1 MTNIG
6 MERMRL
12 QSHKQIRR
20 FLQYHEQQ
28 HYILSKNVQRQ
39 RTCRFNANSAFLKC
53 AVNPSGSCSD
63 CQHYQ
68 PQEY

>member
-20 FLQYHEQQ
+20 FLQYHEEQ
-28 HYILSKNVQRQ
+28 HRILSKRVDQQ
-39 RTCRFNANSAFLKC
+39 KTCRFNAHSAFLKC

-63 CQHYQ
+63 CSYYE
-68 PQEY
+68 PQEH